1 MSGKIGTYTVNGTYS
16 FHEIAVGSEFIE
28 DGESIPIDA
37 NSDDSVDSLDGL
49 NLVGVKVTIN
59 HQDDE
64 TVSGLGCAAA
74 DPPQDDTVDAA
85 IGHSSLSAS
94 DSSTSAFDF
103 RLDWHNSTLIDTTV
117 SNMTK
122 SDIEAMLDGGELG
135 LGEYELVLS
144 VAVQN
149 GGGAFCTSDD
159 SGQDVDY
166 KIELVS
172 LDYTI
177 TAV

>member
-1 MSGKIGTYTVNGTYS
+1 MPQLGIQ
-16 FHEIAVGSEFIE
+16 AC
-28 DGESIPIDA
+28 PILIQ
-37 NSDDSVDSLDGL
+37 V
-49 NLVGVKVTIN
+49 
-59 HQDDE
+59 
-64 TVSGLGCAAA
+64 
-74 DPPQDDTVDAA
+74 P
-85 IGHSSLSAS
+85 LS
-94 DSSTSAFDF
+94 FDF
-103 RLDWHNSTLIDTTV
+103 QLDWHNSTLIDTTV

-149 GGGAFCTSDD
+149 GGGVLCTSDD